1 MSGGLVFGNGIG
13 TSLELENRSMETLIK
28 TYSNEIK
35 YGIIFS
41 AYMYVSSVVSIFHL
55 LEASP
60 LV

>member
-1 MSGGLVFGNGIG
+1 MFGNGIA
-13 TSLELENRSMETLIK
+13 TSLELENRSMEALIK

-41 AYMYVSSVVSIFHL
+41 AYMFVSSVISIFHL

>member
-1 MSGGLVFGNGIG
+1 MFGNGIG
-13 TSLELENRSMETLIK
+13 TSLELENRPMETLIN

-35 YGIIFS
+35 YRIIFS
-41 AYMYVSSVVSIFHL
+41 VYTFVSSVISLFHL